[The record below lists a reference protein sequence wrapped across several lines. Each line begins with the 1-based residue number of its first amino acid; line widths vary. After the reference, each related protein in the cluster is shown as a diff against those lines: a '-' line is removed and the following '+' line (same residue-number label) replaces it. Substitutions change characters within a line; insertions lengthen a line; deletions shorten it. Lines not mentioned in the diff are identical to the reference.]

1 MLDELDNLAF
11 GDASNL
17 IQVQAPLALGLFG
30 VHGGAYEGI
39 GNHGD
44 GSDCGATEGK
54 REFPIGQKRIQR
66 ADSCGANGPAS

>member
-1 MLDELDNLAF
+1 MLDEFDNLPF

-30 VHGGAYEGI
+30 IHGGAHEGI

-44 GSDCGATEGK
+44 GSDCGAAESE

-66 ADSCGANGPAS
+66 ADSRGANGPA